1 MKNTIKA
8 LALAVLA
15 AGLVSCVDKPEFT
28 TVPFVSMYRTSAT
41 VTETAGGTVYSIPL
55 KLYNTSDATSVSYTV
70 SGTAKNGVDY
80 TFADQ
85 SGVVNFPAGTDS
97 TAIVVNVTGQPGVF
111 TGNLNMRVTLESA
124 TAGVTI
130 GNFKSF
136 NMTIKDVDHPLSA
149 LFGTYTMAAVS
160 VTNNGDVV
168 YPKWTVNV
176 SQFDGDATKVWFDNL
191 TYFSAVPYHS
201 YTGNAPV
208 FGIVSADKK
217 TITIPLPQKT
227 TGSLNAFGLD
237 NIYMFAHEGAG
248 GVYLTDN
255 VDIVFK
261 LNDDGAW
268 TTEQCFG
275 AGHPDDLADYPDLF
289 YEYCVNYSNFNSGYP
304 TYLKKN

>member
-55 KLYNTSDATSVSYTV
+55 KLYNTS
-70 SGTAKNGVDY
+70 
-80 TFADQ
+80 
-85 SGVVNFPAGTDS
+85 DS

-160 VTNNGDVV
+160 VTNNGEVV

-227 TGSLNAFGLD
+227 TGSLSAFGLD

>member
-41 VTETAGGTVYSIPL
+41 VSETAGGTVYSIPL

-149 LFGTYTMAAVS
+149 LFGAYSMSALS
-160 VTNNGDVV
+160 INSNGNGS
-168 YPKWTVNV
+168 YNTWTVNV
-176 SQFDGDATKVWFDNL
+176 SQYDGDATRVWFDNL
-191 TYFSAVPYHS
+191 TYFSAAAYNS
-201 YTGNAPV
+201 YTKNAPTY
-208 FGIVSADKK
+208 GIVSADKK

-227 TGSLNAFGLD
+227 TGSLDAFGLD
-237 NIYMFAHEGAG
+237 NIYMFAHEGIE
-248 GVYLTDN
+248 GVYITDQTD
-255 VDIVFK
+255 VVFT
-261 LNDDGAW
+261 LGDDGTW
-268 TTEQCFG
+268 TTTQSFG
-275 AGHPDDLADYPDLF
+275 AGHPDDIADYPDLF
-289 YEYCVNYSNFNSGYP
+289 YYYCVNYADFSQYP
-304 TYLKKN
+304 IVLKKK